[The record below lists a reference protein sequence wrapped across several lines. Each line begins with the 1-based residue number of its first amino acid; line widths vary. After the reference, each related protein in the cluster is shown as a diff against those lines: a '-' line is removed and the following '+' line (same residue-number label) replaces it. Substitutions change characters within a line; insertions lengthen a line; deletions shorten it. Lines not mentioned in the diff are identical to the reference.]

1 MKRFEKTK
9 YHTLESHMIPAYV
22 KNQEY
27 IKLLM
32 IEVYDVLNEYQ
43 GKSPIAIG
51 DFALWLH
58 GFNDE
63 AIYRY
68 LYEKNKFQLPSIDI
82 FATITECN
90 IEKLK
95 LIEPI
100 PNKGKLIKV
109 RVFNYRANN
118 VLPISYQ
125 SGFKS
130 RQQLFDEAAQLTV
143 KILDIDVVP
152 FYFLEWLPPTSSVDR
167 AFIKEKINGT
177 TSTSSCTIF

>member
-1 MKRFEKTK
+1 MKRFEKAK
-9 YHTLESHMIPAYV
+9 YHTLDNSMIPAYV
-22 KNQEY
+22 KDQEY
-27 IKLLM
+27 IKLLI
-32 IEVYDVLNEYQ
+32 IEVYAILNEYH

-51 DFALWLH
+51 DFALWLY
-58 GFNDE
+58 GFKDE
-63 AIYRY
+63 DVYRY

-100 PNKGKLIKV
+100 PDKGKLIKL

-118 VLPISYQ
+118 ILPISYQ
-125 SGFKS
+125 SGFTS
-130 RQQLFDEAAQLTV
+130 RQQLFDEAAQLTI

-152 FYFLEWLPPTSSVDR
+152 FYFLEWLPPTSSVDKT
-167 AFIKEKINGT
+167 FIKEKINNVQN
-177 TSTSSCTIF
+177 SSSCIIF